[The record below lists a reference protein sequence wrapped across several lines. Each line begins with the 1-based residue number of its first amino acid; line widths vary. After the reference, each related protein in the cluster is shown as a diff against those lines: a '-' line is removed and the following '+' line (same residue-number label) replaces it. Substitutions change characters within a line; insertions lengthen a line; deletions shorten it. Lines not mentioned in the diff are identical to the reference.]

1 MQMKTQHKTIA
12 FALLLAVLLPLTSF
26 AATAP
31 RLKYSAW
38 MPYWA
43 KASGTQMALA
53 HLSSFDSLSPFAYE
67 VEDDGTIKD
76 TMKLAAEPWTT
87 LIASSSQKKV
97 KIIPSILWIHGDA
110 IHTVLSDKTSR
121 TAHVDDIVAMVVRNN
136 FDGIDIDYEN
146 KKSISKEA
154 FSAFIKD
161 LAVKLYKK
169 NKLLVCTIEARTP
182 PESLYR
188 TIPKTIEYVNDY
200 KVLNRNCDEIRIMTY
215 DQTTADIALSDV
227 KGRRGLY
234 APVSDTE
241 WVKKVVTLATKTIDK
256 KKIMIGVATY
266 GYVYK
271 IDTSTATTTYQK
283 MRAISDPDARALA
296 LANGVNIGN
305 YHNEAG
311 ELSFNYTKNGERY
324 YVSWSDANAIKD
336 KIALAKKLGVKGV
349 VMFKVDGK
357 EDPLVWG
364 VLK

>member
-1 MQMKTQHKTIA
+1 MQKKTLIL
-12 FALLLAVLLPLTSF
+12 ALLLSALFPASAF
-26 AATAP
+26 AATP
-31 RLKYSAW
+31 KLVYSAW

-43 KASGTQMALA
+43 KASGTPVALA
-53 HLSSFDSLSPFAYE
+53 HLKTFNSLSPFAYE

-76 TMKLAAEPWTT
+76 SMKLAAEPWKT
-87 LIASSSQKKV
+87 LIASSSANKV

-110 IHTVLSDKTSR
+110 IHTVLSDKDSR
-121 TAHVDDIVAMVVRNN
+121 TAHVDDIVSMVVRNN

-146 KKSISKEA
+146 KKAKSKEA

-182 PESLYR
+182 PASLYR
-188 TIPKTIEYVNDY
+188 TIPKTLEYVNDY

-215 DQTTADIALSDV
+215 DQTTADISLSDV
-227 KGRRGLY
+227 KGQRGLY

-241 WVKKVVTLATKTIDK
+241 WVSKVITLATKTIDK

-271 IDTSTATTTYQK
+271 IDTSSATTTYEK

-311 ELSFNYTKNGERY
+311 ELSFNYTKNGSRY
-324 YVSWSDANAIKD
+324 YVSWSDANAVAD
-336 KIALAKKLGVKGV
+336 KIKLAKKLGVKGV
-349 VMFKVDGK
+349 VLFKIDGK
-357 EDPLVWG
+357 EDPLIWN

>member
-1 MQMKTQHKTIA
+1 MHKKVLV
-12 FALLLAVLLPLTSF
+12 FGLLLAALFPVSSF

-31 RLKYSAW
+31 KLVYSAW

-43 KASGTQMALA
+43 KASGTPVALQ
-53 HLSSFDSLSPFAYE
+53 HLATFNSLSPFAYE
-67 VEDDGTIKD
+67 VEDDGTIVD
-76 TMKLAAEPWTT
+76 SMKLATDPWTT

-110 IHTVLSDKTSR
+110 IHTVLAATSSR
-121 TAHVDDIVAMVVRNN
+121 TLHVDDIVSMVTRNN

-146 KKSISKEA
+146 KKSITKDA

-169 NKLLVCTIEARTP
+169 HKLLVCTIEARTP
-182 PESLYR
+182 PSSLYR
-188 TIPKTIEYVNDY
+188 TIPKNIEYVNDY
-200 KVLNRNCDEIRIMTY
+200 KVLNRNCDQIRIMTY
-215 DQTTADIALSDV
+215 DQTTADISLSDD
-227 KGRRGLY
+227 KGTRSLY
-234 APVSDTE
+234 APVADTD
-241 WVKKVVTLATKTIDK
+241 WVNKVVTLATKTIDK

-271 IDTSTATTTYQK
+271 IDTSGATTTYEK

-296 LANGVNIGN
+296 LVNGIQIGN

-311 ELSFNYTKNGERY
+311 ELSFNYSKNGDRY
-324 YVSWSDANAIKD
+324 YVSWSDANAVKD

-349 VMFKVDGK
+349 VLFKIDGK
-357 EDPLVWG
+357 EDPLVWNI
-364 VLK
+364 LK

>member
-1 MQMKTQHKTIA
+1 MQKKTLM
-12 FALLLAVLLPLTSF
+12 FGLLLAMLFPASAF
-26 AATAP
+26 AATTP
-31 RLKYSAW
+31 KISFSAW

-43 KASGTQMALA
+43 KASGTPMALA
-53 HLSSFDSLSPFAYE
+53 HLSTFSSLSPFAYE

-76 TMKLAAEPWTT
+76 SMKLAADPWTT

-110 IHTVLSDKTSR
+110 IHAVLSDKISR
-121 TAHVDDIVAMVVRNN
+121 TAHVDDIVSMVVRNN
-136 FDGIDIDYEN
+136 YDGIDIDYEN
-146 KKSISKEA
+146 KKSITKDA

-161 LAVKLYKK
+161 LAVKLYK
-169 NKLLVCTIEARTP
+169 NHKLLVCTIEARTP
-182 PESLYR
+182 PSSLYR
-188 TIPKTIEYVNDY
+188 VLPKNIEYVNDY

-215 DQTTADIALSDV
+215 DQTTADISLSDA
-227 KGRRGLY
+227 KGTRGLY
-234 APVSDTE
+234 APVADTE
-241 WVKKVVTLATKTIDK
+241 WVNKVVTLAAKTIDK

-271 IDTSTATTTYQK
+271 IDTSGASTTYQK

-311 ELSFNYTKNGERY
+311 ELSFNYMKDGSRY
-324 YVSWSDANAIKD
+324 YVSWSDAEAVKE
-336 KIALAKKLGVKGV
+336 KIALARKLGVKGV
-349 VMFKVDGK
+349 VLFKIDGK
-357 EDPLVWG
+357 EDPAVWS